1 MLIFI
6 TIVLLFVFSAIG
18 YYFAG
23 KQGAIGTFLI
33 LLFFYGLPAIIYSIQ
48 SS

>member
-1 MLIFI
+1 MLLYISL
-6 TIVLLFVFSAIG
+6 TLLFVLSAIG

-23 KQGAIGTFLI
+23 KQGAIGTFLT
-33 LLFFYGLPAIIYSIQ
+33 LLFLFVLPVIIIEMQ

>member
-1 MLIFI
+1 MLLYISL
-6 TIVLLFVFSAIG
+6 TLLFVLSSIG

-23 KQGAIGTFLI
+23 KQGAIGTFLT
-33 LLFFYGLPAIIYSIQ
+33 LLFLFVLPVIIIEIQ

>member
-1 MLIFI
+1 MLLPI
-6 TIVLLFVFSAIG
+6 TIISLLLFTAIG

-33 LLFFYGLPAIIYSIQ
+33 LLFFFGLPAIIYTIQ
-48 SS
+48 TS

>member
-6 TIVLLFVFSAIG
+6 TMAVLLILTAVG

-33 LLFFYGLPAIIYSIQ
+33 LFFFFGLPAIIYSVQ
-48 SS
+48 TS

>member
-1 MLIFI
+1 MLVLI
-6 TIVLLFVFSAIG
+6 TMAVILLLTGIG

-33 LLFFYGLPAIIYSIQ
+33 LLFFFGLPAIIYSVQ

>member
-1 MLIFI
+1 MLILI
-6 TIVLLFVFSAIG
+6 TIVLLILFTAIG

-33 LLFFYGLPAIIYSIQ
+33 LLFFFGLPAMIYSIQ

>member
-1 MLIFI
+1 MLLIV
-6 TIVLLFVFSAIG
+6 TIVLLFLFTAIG

-23 KQGAIGTFLI
+23 KQGAIGTFLT
-33 LLFFYGLPAIIYSIQ
+33 LLFLFGLPAIIYSLQ